1 MALLLAVPAAVIV
14 IGFAL
19 PLVGRLDVAAL
30 TLIDPGYAGGLLLAV
45 GILGIWRAFA
55 VWDAWRQPGRAR
67 RRSRSRGVL
76 LTLLAA
82 IVLMHGVVGYYA
94 WAFYDAGSKIFTVD
108 KPMPTPGTGA
118 TPGVDASPGTTPSAG
133 ATDPPNGRITILLLG
148 VDSGHARQF
157 ANTDTM
163 LVVSVSVSQGTVT
176 MVSFPRDISRFPL
189 YSGGTYR
196 GKLNSL
202 MSAASDDPK
211 RYPDGPAR
219 TLANELGYLLGIPIQ
234 YTASMNLEGF
244 EEMIN
249 KVGGVDIDNQAW
261 INDPLYDW
269 FDGTY
274 GFKLSP
280 GLHHL
285 DGRNALAYVRSR
297 RGAGDNDFKRA
308 DRQQQLL
315 LALKSKLTQPDVIA
329 KLPDLLEIAGRTVST
344 DLPPDLL
351 RQSVSL
357 AGDINAATVQR
368 VVLGPPYTVHPPTSS
383 TGGIYTL
390 TLLMDRL
397 RALSIQLFGAESRYA
412 TAESPSPTP

>member
-1 MALLLAVPAAVIV
+1 MHAVA
-14 IGFAL
+14 
-19 PLVGRLDVAAL
+19 
-30 TLIDPGYAGGLLLAV
+30 
-45 GILGIWRAFA
+45 
-55 VWDAWRQPGRAR
+55 
-67 RRSRSRGVL
+67 
-76 LTLLAA
+76 
-82 IVLMHGVVGYYA
+82 GYYA
-94 WAFYDAGSKIFTVD
+94 WAFYDAGSKIFTGD
-108 KPMPTPGTGA
+108 NPTASPGPPATPGTGGGS
-118 TPGVDASPGTTPSAG
+118 PPSSPGPSLG
-133 ATDPPNGRITILLLG
+133 PNDRITVLLLG

-163 LVVSVSVSQGTVT
+163 LVVSVSVSRGTVT
-176 MVSFPRDISRFPL
+176 MVSFPRDISSFPL
-189 YSGGTYR
+189 YSGGTYHD
-196 GKLNSL
+196 KLNSL
-202 MSAASDDPK
+202 MSAAAADPK

-234 YTASMNLEGF
+234 YTASMNLVGF

-249 KVGGVDIDNQAW
+249 KVGGVDIENETW

-280 GLHHL
+280 GNHHL
-285 DGRNALAYVRSR
+285 DGRTALAYVRSR

-315 LALKSKLTQPDVIA
+315 LALKSKMTEPDVIS

-344 DLPPDLL
+344 DLPPELL

-357 AGDINAATVQR
+357 AGDINAATVRR
-368 VVLGPPYTVHPPTSS
+368 VVLGPPYTVHPATST

-390 TLLMDRL
+390 TLLQDRL
-397 RALSIQLFGAESRYA
+397 EALSIELFGSESRYA
-412 TAESPSPTP
+412 SQPTPSATP